1 MSITVIKMDGT
12 TEVIEPILGSC
23 RDALIEMGI
32 YSGPP
37 MSIKV
42 TSDGQDVS
50 DIPVS
55 QFDGRKLTIQPKEEK
70 GGA

>member
-12 TEVIEPILGSC
+12 TEVVEPILGSC
-23 RDALIEMGI
+23 REALIELGI

-37 MSIKV
+37 TTIEV

-50 DIPVS
+50 DLPIS
-55 QFDGRKLTIQPKEEK
+55 QFDCRKLTIQPIKAV